1 MAFEANEAGAV
12 AASRIPSRALVLVD
26 PSAGVPAPPPRRVV
40 SVSLPW
46 PSQLASRDASGTSPP
61 FFPAQFTLL
70 KEFFHL
76 SPCPTTRLLHVA
88 TLLLLPSPPTPPPSC
103 LAPLGIGRYTQ
114 VYITHSLT
122 FFYLPPQRN
131 GHGHVARRSSTQVQ
145 GAEPLHTVC
154 HSLQLPEAGASP
166 SPQVCD
172 SVVVEGGQGEG
183 RGRWTRRSIMCEQAW
198 RRYEH
203 LSVQVGG
210 RVMARILKE

>member
-76 SPCPTTRLLHVA
+76 FPCPTTRLLHVA

-114 VYITHSLT
+114 VYITHALFSISHSPNAT
-122 FFYLPPQRN
+122 D
-131 GHGHVARRSSTQVQ
+131 HVARRSSTNLLFK
-145 GAEPLHTVC
+145 GAEPLHTDCVTVC
-154 HSLQLPEAGASP
+154 SFRGKPKST
-166 SPQVCD
+166 
-172 SVVVEGGQGEG
+172 SV
-183 RGRWTRRSIMCEQAW
+183 
-198 RRYEH
+198 
-203 LSVQVGG
+203 
-210 RVMARILKE
+210 